1 MNGIL
6 YTVTVFIWG
15 STWLAIAYQL
25 GDTPIVVSV
34 AWRFGLASI
43 VLLAILKLRN
53 ALPRLSIENHKVSA
67 LLALCL
73 FSNNFL
79 CFYYATEYL
88 PSGLNAVVFS
98 LAPILNAFNLWLLEK
113 QRPSGVFLQGALM
126 GFTGVVLLFA
136 SQFMSAAMDLGVLKG
151 LLLSILGTYFFSMG
165 NMVSARSQKKEMPL
179 LPTTAWAM
187 GYGAIYLV
195 VIALFM
201 GLPLSVTMDATYLS
215 ALVYLAIIGSVVG
228 FNTYLALVGR
238 IGAAKAAY
246 CTVLFPLVA
255 LSLSTI
261 FEGYEWT
268 WISVL
273 GVVLVLAGNLRVFG
287 MPEFVVAESA
297 RLNREMKKLTDKS

>member
-6 YTVTVFIWG
+6 YASTVFIWG

-25 GDTPIVVSV
+25 GDTPVVVSV
-34 AWRFGLASI
+34 AWRFGLASLA
-43 VLLAILKLRN
+43 LLAILKLRN
-53 ALPRLSIENHKVSA
+53 ALPKLSLENHKFSA

-73 FSNNFL
+73 FSNNFI

-98 LAPILNAFNLWLLEK
+98 LAPILNALNLWLLER
-113 QRPSGVFLQGALM
+113 QRPTGVFMQGALM

-136 SQFMSAAMDLGVLKG
+136 SQFMSAEMDWGVIQG
-151 LLLSILGTYFFSMG
+151 LLLSLLGTYFFSMG
-165 NMVSARSQKKEMPL
+165 NMVSARGQKKGMPL

-187 GYGAIYLV
+187 GYGAIYLII
-195 VIALFM
+195 IALVM
-201 GLPLSVTMDATYLS
+201 ELPLGVTMTPTYLS

-268 WISVL
+268 WLSAL
-273 GVVLVLAGNLRVFG
+273 GVVLVLVGNLRVFG
-287 MPEFVVAESA
+287 MPEPVKRFYRA
-297 RLNREMKKLTDKS
+297 RRVPQL

>member
-1 MNGIL
+1 MNGML
-6 YTVTVFIWG
+6 YAATVLIWG

-25 GDTPIVVSV
+25 GDTPVVVSV
-34 AWRFGLASI
+34 GWRFGLASI
-43 VLLAILKLRN
+43 VLFAILVWRK
-53 ALPRLSIENHKVSA
+53 ALPALSRQNHKMAA

-79 CFYYATEYL
+79 CFYAATEYL

-98 LAPILNAFNLWLLEK
+98 LAPILNALNLWMIEK
-113 QRPSGVFLQGALM
+113 RKPSKIFVQGALM

-136 SQFMSAAMDLGVLKG
+136 SQFLSAEMDWTILLG
-151 LLLSILGTYFFSMG
+151 LSLSLLGTYFFSLG
-165 NMVSARSQKKEMPL
+165 NMVSARAQQSNMPL

-187 GYGAIYLV
+187 GYGAVYLF

-201 GLPLSVTMDATYLS
+201 GESLVVSTSPIYVS
-215 ALVYLAIIGSVVG
+215 ALIYLAIVGSVIG

-255 LSLSTI
+255 LSLSTLY
-261 FEGYEWT
+261 EGYEWT
-268 WISVL
+268 ALSML
-273 GVVLVLAGNLRVFG
+273 GVLLVVGGNLRVFG
-287 MPEFVVAESA
+287 LPEPIKRWAGMTTHTS
-297 RLNREMKKLTDKS
+297 SS

>member
-1 MNGIL
+1 MNAIL
-6 YTVTVFIWG
+6 YTVTVLIWG

-25 GDTPIVVSV
+25 GDTPVVVSV
-34 AWRFGLASI
+34 GWRFAVASI
-43 VLLAILKLRN
+43 ALFVILIVRN
-53 ALPRLSIENHKVSA
+53 ALPRLSIENHKMAA

-79 CFYYATEYL
+79 LFYAATEYL

-98 LAPILNAFNLWLLEK
+98 LAPILNSFNLWILEK
-113 QRPSGVFLQGALM
+113 RRPSTAFLQGAIT

-136 SQFMSAAMDLGVLKG
+136 SQFVSADMDLTIFLG
-151 LLLSILGTYFFSMG
+151 LTLSFLGTCFFSMG
-165 NMVSARSQKKEMPL
+165 NLVSARAQKKEMPL

-187 GYGAIYLV
+187 GYGALYLLI
-195 VIALFM
+195 IALILD
-201 GLPLSVTMDATYLS
+201 LPLSIPDTSTYVS
-215 ALVYLAIIGSVVG
+215 ALMYLAIVGSVVG

-268 WISVL
+268 WLSAI

-287 MPEFVVAESA
+287 FHEPVIRWYRTYS
-297 RLNREMKKLTDKS
+297 SQQ

>member
-6 YTVTVFIWG
+6 YTLTVFIWG

-25 GDTPIVVSV
+25 GDTPVVVSV
-34 AWRFGLASI
+34 GWRFGLAS
-43 VLLAILKLRN
+43 LALFAILMLKG
-53 ALPRLSIENHKVSA
+53 ALPRLSLQNHKMAA

-79 CFYYATEYL
+79 CFYAATEYL

-98 LAPILNAFNLWLLEK
+98 LAPILNALNLWLLEK
-113 QRPSGVFLQGALM
+113 RAPTGTFIQGALT

-136 SQFMSAAMDLGVLKG
+136 SQFLNAAMDLTILLG
-151 LLLSILGTYFFSMG
+151 LGLSLLGTYFFSLG
-165 NMVSARSQKKEMPL
+165 NMVSARAQQQAMPL

-187 GYGAIYLV
+187 GYGALYLFA
-195 VIALFM
+195 IALYLD
-201 GLPLSVTMDATYLS
+201 LPLGVTTTPTYLS

-255 LSLSTI
+255 LSLSTF
-261 FEGYEWT
+261 FEGYQWT
-268 WISVL
+268 WLSAL
-273 GVVLVLAGNLRVFG
+273 GVLLVLAGNLRVFG
-287 MPEFVVAESA
+287 LPEPIKRWYRTRTA
-297 RLNREMKKLTDKS
+297 

>member
-6 YTVTVFIWG
+6 YSATVFIWG

-25 GDTPIVVSV
+25 GDTPVVVSV
-34 AWRFGLASI
+34 AWRFGLAAI
-43 VLLAILKLRN
+43 ALFAILAFQKK
-53 ALPRLSIENHKVSA
+53 LPRLSAENHKLAA

-79 CFYYATEYL
+79 CFYAATQYL

-98 LAPILNAFNLWLLEK
+98 LAPILNALNLWIIEK
-113 QRPSGVFLQGALM
+113 RRPSATFIQGALI

-136 SQFMSAAMDLGVLKG
+136 SQFMNAEMDWTILLGLM
-151 LLLSILGTYFFSMG
+151 LSLLGTYFFSMG
-165 NMVSARSQKKEMPL
+165 NMVSAHAQKKGMPL
-179 LPTTAWAM
+179 LPTTAWSM

-195 VIALFM
+195 VIAMVM
-201 GLPLSVTMDATYLS
+201 GLPLSVTMTPMYLS
-215 ALVYLAIIGSVVG
+215 ALVYLAIVGSVIG

-255 LSLSTI
+255 LSLSTL
-261 FEGYEWT
+261 FEDYEWT
-268 WISVL
+268 WLSAL
-273 GVVLVLAGNLRVFG
+273 GVLLVLTGNLRVFG
-287 MPEFVVAESA
+287 IPQPVKRWYQSSIA
-297 RLNREMKKLTDKS
+297 

>member
-6 YTVTVFIWG
+6 YAATVFIWG
-15 STWLAIAYQL
+15 STWLAIAYQI
-25 GDTPIVVSV
+25 GDTSVVVSV
-34 AWRFGLASI
+34 GWRFGLASLALFA
-43 VLLAILKLRN
+43 VLMFRN
-53 ALPRLSIENHKVSA
+53 ALPRLSAENHKMAA

-79 CFYYATEYL
+79 CFYAATQYL

-98 LAPILNAFNLWLLEK
+98 LAPILNAFNMWILEK
-113 QRPSGVFLQGALM
+113 RRPAGTFIQGALM

-136 SQFMSAAMDLGVLKG
+136 SQFLSAEMDTGILLGLA
-151 LLLSILGTYFFSMG
+151 LSLVGTYFFSMG
-165 NMVSARSQKKEMPL
+165 NMVSAKAQQKEMPL

-187 GYGAIYLV
+187 GYGAIYLF

-201 GLPLSVTMDATYLS
+201 GVPLDVPTTPLYLS
-215 ALVYLAIIGSVVG
+215 ALVYLAIVGSVIG
-228 FNTYLALVGR
+228 FNTYLALVGN

-255 LSLSTI
+255 LSLSTV

-268 WISVL
+268 GLSAL

-287 MPEFVVAESA
+287 LPEPLKRSIKRWKRAS
-297 RLNREMKKLTDKS
+297 SSP